1 MSSLIRL
8 YINHLLEIKQEFE
21 LPEASSHYLTN
32 VMKQKEK
39 DIFLGFDGQ
48 SGEYELEI
56 IKQSKKHL
64 QVRVL
69 QKTRE
74 YKSSPDIWLLFAP
87 VKKDQTDFII
97 QKAVE
102 LGVSKIIPVITRYTI
117 SGKTKTERF
126 VAQSIEA
133 AEQCRRLDIPEI
145 SSSKTFNEILSTW
158 DESRRL
164 YYMDET
170 QRGLAVGKAFAQA
183 PSPIALLVG
192 PEGGFSP
199 EERSALRGLK
209 FSQGVTLGP
218 RILRA
223 ETAVVSALSCWQ
235 ALSGDWV
242 NYGEQE

>member
-21 LPEASSHYLTN
+21 LPETSSHYLTN

-87 VKKDQTDFII
+87 
-97 QKAVE
+97 
-102 LGVSKIIPVITRYTI
+102 
-117 SGKTKTERF
+117 
-126 VAQSIEA
+126 
-133 AEQCRRLDIPEI
+133 
-145 SSSKTFNEILSTW
+145 
-158 DESRRL
+158 
-164 YYMDET
+164 
-170 QRGLAVGKAFAQA
+170 
-183 PSPIALLVG
+183 
-192 PEGGFSP
+192 
-199 EERSALRGLK
+199 SA
-209 FSQGVTLGP
+209 
-218 RILRA
+218 
-223 ETAVVSALSCWQ
+223 
-235 ALSGDWV
+235 
-242 NYGEQE
+242 